1 MGVVMSLAAANG
13 RVLAYWFLACAS
25 GEVLAFADD
34 DRFAFQADPSAVC
47 EFGQGLV
54 HGFAWVGAF
63 LLLFFVAELVSLF
76 IKTGGAEG
84 KKKKTQ
90 G

>member
-1 MGVVMSLAAANG
+1 MVTRIPTSRKGQYPMEKLSASNHVYSTLVALAIT
-13 RVLAYWFLACAS
+13 
-25 GEVLAFADD
+25 
-34 DRFAFQADPSAVC
+34 AVAIL
-47 EFGQGLV
+47 FNPGIPW
-54 HGFAWVGAF
+54 FAWVGAF
-63 LLLFFVAELVSLF
+63 LLLFFVAELVLF

>member
-1 MGVVMSLAAANG
+1 MEKLSASNHVYSTLVALAIT
-13 RVLAYWFLACAS
+13 
-25 GEVLAFADD
+25 
-34 DRFAFQADPSAVC
+34 AV
-47 EFGQGLV
+47 
-54 HGFAWVGAF
+54 AWVGAF

>member
-1 MGVVMSLAAANG
+1 MVTRIPTSRKGQYPMEKLSASNHVYSTLVALAIT
-13 RVLAYWFLACAS
+13 
-25 GEVLAFADD
+25 
-34 DRFAFQADPSAVC
+34 AVAIL
-47 EFGQGLV
+47 FNPGIPW
-54 HGFAWVGAF
+54 FAWVGAF

-76 IKTGGAEG
+76 IKTGGADG